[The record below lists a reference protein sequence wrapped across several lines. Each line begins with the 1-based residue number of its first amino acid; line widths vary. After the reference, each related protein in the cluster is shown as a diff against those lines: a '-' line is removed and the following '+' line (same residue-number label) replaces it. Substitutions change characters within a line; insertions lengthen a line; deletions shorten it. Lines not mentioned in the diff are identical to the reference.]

1 MIANGAGKAG
11 GIGTR
16 QMEWHDGRSAR
27 VLLTGALLAAA
38 LLGGCF
44 QPLYGERSA
53 TGSPAL
59 RQALSGVLVDEIPAP
74 ANSVTARLA
83 VQIRNDL
90 LFNFTGGGHSADP
103 THRLKIQIRGASQVL
118 SQQRSTGIPSIQN
131 YVLNASYSLTE
142 VASGK
147 NVVSGNAVTTV
158 SNNPAGTQRFATIAG
173 MQDAESRAAK
183 DISEAI
189 TTRLASYFVSGI

>member
-1 MIANGAGKAG
+1 M
-11 GIGTR
+11 R
-16 QMEWHDGRSAR
+16 WHDGRGAR
-27 VLLTGALLAAA
+27 VLLAGALLAAAA

-53 TGSPAL
+53 AGGPAL
-59 RQALSGVLVDEIPAP
+59 RQALSGVLVEQIPAS
-74 ANSVTARLA
+74 ANAVTARLA

-90 LFNFTGGGHSADP
+90 LFNFTGGGHSGP
-103 THRLKIQIRGASQVL
+103 STHRLKIQISGSSQVL
-118 SQQRSTGIPSIQN
+118 AQERSTGIPSIQN
-131 YVLNASYSLTE
+131 YNLRATYSLFEIAT
-142 VASGK
+142 GK
-147 NVVSGNAVTTV
+147 NVINGDAVTTV

-183 DISEAI
+183 DLSEAI